1 MNKLDGQ
8 KDKDGSKN
16 HPVFLIFS
24 FNNPIITSSHI
35 ADIRIL

>member
-16 HPVFLIFS
+16 HPVFLIFT

-35 ADIRIL
+35 PDIRIL